1 MFAGKNLGNIGSLV
15 SSGFFNNMITFQDT
29 SFFLINQY
37 LATIPLLKKQNEL
50 ILKNNKDFYDKFRFE
65 YSENIDLKN
74 KLSELNNEKKRLKNI
89 IINLDKKLK
98 NNNVSDKIE
107 NKNGK
112 EEMRKISPYRKR
124 HRRKKSEI
132 INKYECSYPN
142 CQKRYLTKCSLNMH
156 IRLKHRIET
165 KFDVNLD
172 N

>member
-37 LATIPLLKKQNEL
+37 LATIPLRKKQNEL
-50 ILKNNKDFYDKFRFE
+50 ILKNNKDFYDKFKFE

-74 KLSELNNEKKRLKNI
+74 KLSELNTEKKRLKNI

-98 NNNVSDKIE
+98 NN
-107 NKNGK
+107 K

>member
-37 LATIPLLKKQNEL
+37 LATIPLWKKQNEL

-112 EEMRKISPYRKR
+112 EEM
-124 HRRKKSEI
+124 
-132 INKYECSYPN
+132 
-142 CQKRYLTKCSLNMH
+142 
-156 IRLKHRIET
+156 
-165 KFDVNLD
+165 
-172 N
+172 